1 MTHGKQTN
9 NYNNNNIKE
18 RKKERKWSL
27 VGESQKFIS
36 STKNLNVNL
45 KGDSSQENT
54 YEFMF
59 QKQEKE
65 AGLGR
70 DSC

>member
-9 NYNNNNIKE
+9 NNNNDDI
-18 RKKERKWSL
+18 KERKWSL
-27 VGESQKFIS
+27 VGELRKLIS

-45 KGDSSQENT
+45 KGDNSQENT